1 MTKKEFMAAK
11 AAEKESKRVAIAAT
25 GINTNYDAQS
35 KEYKQFRCAVNKW
48 QKDTREYLASLGLDA
63 TKCFT
68 FIVARGEFGVTE
80 KGKQLLKKLPEDV
93 INELAAE
100 RAELEKQFADT
111 VING

>member
-93 INELAAE
+93 INELSAE